1 MSLTTFFQF
10 AHTSYLPL
18 PPTATQRNAKAGYSP
33 QVKLETVQE
42 IQARGKRTAVKL
54 LHSPELMIMLNPLVQ
69 HYSRVDPADPA
80 NEDRLVDLDTLA
92 LKFNV
97 ALANPLSCS
106 SFADSKNGEF
116 VHYEIIDKFQFL
128 GGLASKLLTY
138 RACFRPLYDV
148 APHTL
153 PNGQPRESQGLET
166 ISDPGNG
173 VSLLGKWVVSEDN
186 QKPGFLVLT
195 ETVQVHCNVFLS
207 WYVRGQLESAH
218 AQLHKEFGRHFC
230 ESMVAED
237 PMKGQDERVGKTWKE
252 IRRSESAGSYT
263 TTTNEVGNKP
273 LDRMRTE

>member
-18 PPTATQRNAKAGYSP
+18 PPTATQRNAKAGDSP

-42 IQARGKRTAVKL
+42 IRARGIRTAVKL
-54 LHSPELMIMLNPLVQ
+54 LHSPELMI
-69 HYSRVDPADPA
+69 
-80 NEDRLVDLDTLA
+80 DLDTLA

-97 ALANPLSCS
+97 ALANPPSCS

-138 RACFRPLYDV
+138 RACFRPLYDI
-148 APHTL
+148 ASHTL
-153 PNGQPRESQGLET
+153 SSAQARESVGLET

-230 ESMVAED
+230 ESMVADD

-252 IRRSESAGSYT
+252 IRRSESAGGYT
-263 TTTNEVGNKP
+263 TTYEVGNKP